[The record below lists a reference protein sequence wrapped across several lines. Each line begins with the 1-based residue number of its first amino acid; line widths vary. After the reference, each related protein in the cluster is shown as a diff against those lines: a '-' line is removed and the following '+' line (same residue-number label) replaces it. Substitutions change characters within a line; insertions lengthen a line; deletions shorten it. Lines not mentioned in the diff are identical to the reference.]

1 MGIRTIETWELS
13 INRLKPI
20 DGIINK
26 NTIEENKDGS
36 VAEAQDKFEKTQRIW
51 KKEVKINQKLF
62 IAERVLRKYL
72 RQKGIHQSQPNADL

>member
-1 MGIRTIETWELS
+1 M
-13 INRLKPI
+13 

-26 NTIEENKDGS
+26 NTVQENKDGS

-51 KKEVKINQKLF
+51 NEEVKINQRVF
-62 IAERVLRKYL
+62 IAERDLRRYL